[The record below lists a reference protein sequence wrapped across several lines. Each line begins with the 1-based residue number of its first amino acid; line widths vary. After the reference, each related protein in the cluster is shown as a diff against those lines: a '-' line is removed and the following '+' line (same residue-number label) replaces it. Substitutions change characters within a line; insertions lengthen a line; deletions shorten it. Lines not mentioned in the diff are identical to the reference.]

1 MIDILLAT
9 TPSPSEGWQHSTAAL
24 ETPEMAQH
32 KFIDKYDLPD
42 AGKRILNVKNI
53 WGSIRID
60 NSIVIPKMVNF
71 SFLMRFEMVNSL
83 MMPIVVK
90 LEKIMKIMITICK
103 DEIMDTHEIMN
114 SLGLIVFEVYFYF
127 LGRELNLNNLCK

>member
-1 MIDILLAT
+1 MLDILFAT
-9 TPSPSEGWQHSTAAL
+9 TPSPSEVWQHTTAAS

-53 WGSIRID
+53 GGSIRID

-90 LEKIMKIMITICK
+90 LEKMKIMITICK

-114 SLGLIVFEVYFYF
+114 SLGLIVFEVNFYF